1 MRRNNRTDQI
11 QYRPDKPAGN
21 WCPVGLQLWI
31 LGVLLLFQIVA
42 SGQTDLSTVD
52 PEMPPSPVDRDTT
65 GDALLDAQ
73 VSATSG
79 KDQEA
84 AEETVAESETERSLI
99 EQADL
104 LSTDEPTEPEIYH
117 ESRWRRF
124 EIITLTS
131 LPFTAIHSFVAIR
144 GVKMVLQNRFAPKLS
159 DQDYQVIGICTITS
173 SVLIG
178 LWDWYNTRDGDASE
192 PLIPEIQSP
201 LTRPSTNYP
210 SGWNQDPEPTQ
221 IYAFRPASASSADIF
236 AVNLLQIRF

>member
-1 MRRNNRTDQI
+1 MRRNSQTNQI
-11 QYRPDKPAGN
+11 QYRPDRLAGN
-21 WCPVGLQLWI
+21 WWSVGLQLWI
-31 LGVLLLFQIVA
+31 LGVSLLFQIVA
-42 SGQTDLSTVD
+42 SGQTDLSTMD
-52 PEMPPSPVDRDTT
+52 PEIPPPPVDRDTT
-65 GDALLDAQ
+65 GGALLDAQ
-73 VSATSG
+73 ISETSEKG
-79 KDQEA
+79 QEA

-99 EQADL
+99 EQANL
-104 LSTDEPTEPEIYH
+104 LSTDESTEPEIYH

-131 LPFTAIHSFVAIR
+131 LPFTAIHSFAAIR

-178 LWDWYNTRDGDASE
+178 LWDWYSTRDEDTSE
-192 PLIPEIQSP
+192 LLIPETQPP

-210 SGWNQDPEPTQ
+210 SSWNQDPGATQ
-221 IYAFRPASASSADIF
+221 IYASRPASASSDDVY

>member
-1 MRRNNRTDQI
+1 MRRNNRTNQI
-11 QYRPDKPAGN
+11 QYRPDKPAEN
-21 WCPVGLQLWI
+21 WCPVGHQLRI

-52 PEMPPSPVDRDTT
+52 SEIPPPVDRDTT
-65 GDALLDAQ
+65 GSALLDTQ
-73 VSATSG
+73 VSEASG
-79 KDQEA
+79 MDQEA

-104 LSTDEPTEPEIYH
+104 PSTGEPTEPEIYH

-124 EIITLTS
+124 EIIALTS
-131 LPFTAIHSFVAIR
+131 LPFTAIHNFVAIR
-144 GVKMVLQNRFAPKLS
+144 GVKMLRQNRFAPKLS
-159 DQDYQVIGICTITS
+159 DQDYQVIGFCAITS

-178 LWDWYNTRDGDASE
+178 LWDWYSTHDGDASE

-201 LTRPSTNYP
+201 LPRPSTNYP
-210 SGWNQDPEPTQ
+210 SSWNQDPEPTH
-221 IYAFRPASASSADIF
+221 IYAFRPASASSAEIF